1 MTRPPAISVVLTTF
15 NRARLVGG
23 AIDSIRGQ
31 AFSDWELIVVDDGS
45 TDDTPAILRAASETD
60 SRIQIVRQRNAGLA
74 RALNAGI
81 ESARGEFVAF
91 QDDDDFSHP
100 NRLRELAAAMRDNS
114 AAQAAMAMTQPFADA
129 ADETAGRPIFDFKRA
144 MFRRVVLREAGNF
157 RPFFRICED
166 TDLQLR
172 LEERGFSCARVQAV
186 LYFMRIGDHSH
197 LCGDSEAALY
207 RFVMFVSAHCR
218 RLGLPDPVADGK
230 SFDDVLTECRSVDG
244 VFRDKTMSAQVL
256 RGHRAQIHECRKSGD
271 KNRAAQIRQNARE
284 AMRGCGYSEAATRA
298 ALARMRRSLWAMA
311 VREWGRRLRG
321 EAPRRVPIA
330 EYIRPAN
337 GDFCETNKARQCEAN
352 LPSSA

>member
-1 MTRPPAISVVLTTF
+1 MTSPIVSVVLTTF

-31 AFSDWELIVVDDGS
+31 TFADWELIVVDDGS
-45 TDDTPAILRAASETD
+45 TDDTPAVLHAASEAD
-60 SRIQIVRQRNAGLA
+60 SRIQIVRQSNAGVA

-81 ESARGEFVAF
+81 ERARGEFVAF

-100 NRLRELAAAMRDNS
+100 SRLRELTAVMRDNS
-114 AAQAAMAMTQPFADA
+114 AAQMAAAMTQPFADI
-129 ADETAGRPIFDFKRA
+129 DNKTVGRPIFDFKRDL
-144 MFRRVVLREAGNF
+144 FRRVILREAGNF

-172 LEERGFSCARVQAV
+172 IEERDFSCARVKAI

-197 LCGDSEAALY
+197 LCSDNEAVLY
-207 RFVMFVSAHCR
+207 RFAMLVSARCR

-230 SFDDVLTECRSVDG
+230 PFDDVLTECRAVDG
-244 VFRDKTMSAQVL
+244 VFRDKKMSAQVI
-256 RGHRAQIHECRKSGD
+256 RGHRAQIHERLKSGD
-271 KNRAAQIRQNARE
+271 KNRAAQIRRDARE
-284 AMRGCGYSEAATRA
+284 AMRRCGYSEAVTRA
-298 ALARMRRSLWAMA
+298 ALARMRRSLWAIA
-311 VREWGRRLRG
+311 AREWGRRLRG

-330 EYIRPAN
+330 EYIRPAD
-337 GDFCETNKARQCEAN
+337 GDFGETNKARQCEAN

>member
-1 MTRPPAISVVLTTF
+1 MTQSPVISVVLTTF

-31 AFSDWELIVVDDGS
+31 AFANWELIVVDDGS
-45 TDDTPAILRAASETD
+45 TDDTPAVLRAASEAD
-60 SRIQIVRQRNAGLA
+60 SRIQIVCQRNAGLA
-74 RALNAGI
+74 HALNAGI
-81 ESARGEFVAF
+81 ERARGEFVAF

-100 NRLRELAAAMRDNS
+100 NRLRELTAAMRDNPS
-114 AAQAAMAMTQPFADA
+114 AQAATAMTQPFAGDK
-129 ADETAGRPIFDFKRA
+129 TAGRPIFDFKRA
-144 MFRRVVLREAGNF
+144 MFRRVVLQEAGNF

-172 LEERGFSCARVQAV
+172 LEERGFSCARVHAI

-207 RFVMFVSAHCR
+207 RFVMFASAHCR

-230 SFDDVLTECRSVDG
+230 LFDDVLTECRSVDG
-244 VFRDKTMSAQVL
+244 VFPDKKMSAQVL

-284 AMRGCGYSEAATRA
+284 AMRRCGYSEAETRA

-311 VREWGRRLRG
+311 AREWGRRLRG

-337 GDFCETNKARQCEAN
+337 GDFCETNKGRQCEAN